1 MSWSSGQYM
10 LTQRL
15 LTAEIQG
22 DPPQIFS
29 SDRSHSASQYVA
41 MYEGQASLI
50 VIVKCHIVIERYNP
64 LQQSSSRLLWCAA
77 HLFPI
82 SFTLGLGEAMID
94 LRNAAGPVDDMISH
108 NQRPTTTRIVNSPG
122 SRTLSGN

>member
-1 MSWSSGQYM
+1 M

-15 LTAEIQG
+15 STAEIQG
-22 DPPQIFS
+22 DPPQIVS

-41 MYEGQASLI
+41 MYEGPASLI
-50 VIVKCHIVIERYNP
+50 VIVKSHIVIERYNL

-82 SFTLGLGEAMID
+82 SFSLELWKAMID
-94 LRNAAGPVDDMISH
+94 LTPPQVPWM
-108 NQRPTTTRIVNSPG
+108 T
-122 SRTLSGN
+122 